1 LPRLVQGCPRT
12 ISSFVLA
19 VSAVTPLPLQSGT
32 LIIIYQSVGPLAS
45 AYTVYTR
52 GQCSRR
58 RVESVNVVA
67 GTAYCDATSVPSTTC
82 CDVAI
87 EIMRLPSAD
96 AV

>member
-1 LPRLVQGCPRT
+1 LPLLVQGCPRT

-32 LIIIYQSVGPLAS
+32 LIISLSGQYLAA